1 MSYST
6 RTRRTAAAT
15 AQAAIKRST
24 TQDVASSSTPRRRAL
39 AKSVSYAEIPA
50 GIDDPMVSDKSSDA
64 GHVEPEVLD
73 MPVEEDDAEEDED
86 VAAEDVNGTFCMV
99 AALPDYHMHTEK
111 CVVGLL

>member
-50 GIDDPMVSDKSSDA
+50 GIDDPLASDRSSDA
-64 GHVEPEVLD
+64 GHVEAEGLD
-73 MPVEEDDAEEDED
+73 TPMEEEDAEEDED
-86 VAAEDVNGTFCMV
+86 VAAEDLNGMPRHDSSFFLIEYT
-99 AALPDYHMHTEK
+99 H
-111 CVVGLL
+111 

>member
-50 GIDDPMVSDKSSDA
+50 GIDDPMASDRSSDA
-64 GHVEPEVLD
+64 ENVDVEAAGTPL
-73 MPVEEDDAEEDED
+73 EEDDAEEDED
-86 VAAEDVNGTFCMV
+86 AAVEDVNGKIDLV
-99 AALPDYHMHTEK
+99 
-111 CVVGLL
+111 